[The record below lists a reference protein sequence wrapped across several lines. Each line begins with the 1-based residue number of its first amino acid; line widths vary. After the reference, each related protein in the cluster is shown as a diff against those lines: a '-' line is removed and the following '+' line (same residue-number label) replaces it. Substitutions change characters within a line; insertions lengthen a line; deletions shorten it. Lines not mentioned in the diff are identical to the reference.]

1 MMQKSIPWFHAQT
14 CTESQ
19 LQGYFPPACYPQSR
33 CQRDRRAPCSVASAP
48 PSACLLGRLPN
59 SQPFRNVVKPLVF
72 WFLCSCCL
80 HFYGFILIQRAS
92 LGGSVVKNLPANAGD
107 AILILGLKR
116 FPGEGDG
123 NPLQYPCLG
132 NPVDRGA
139 WRATVHKRVG
149 HDLVAKQQQ
158 LV

>member
-1 MMQKSIPWFHAQT
+1 M
-14 CTESQ
+14 
-19 LQGYFPPACYPQSR
+19 
-33 CQRDRRAPCSVASAP
+33 
-48 PSACLLGRLPN
+48 
-59 SQPFRNVVKPLVF
+59 
-72 WFLCSCCL
+72 
-80 HFYGFILIQRAS
+80 
-92 LGGSVVKNLPANAGD
+92 VKNLPANAGD

-116 FPGEGDG
+116 CPGEGDG